1 MINNE
6 MFTNRLQVIFEYYKL
21 SASAFAEKMGVGRS
35 SISHIVSGRNKPSL
49 DFVLHIL
56 DNFPEVSFDWLILG
70 KGQFPNNAKDNQ
82 APTLFENTT
91 RKENSDDVINDNP
104 LQTSN
109 PEATTVDTNSEVFP
123 KKTDAV
129 PIERIVI
136 FYADQSFKEYKN

>member
-1 MINNE
+1 
-6 MFTNRLQVIFEYYKL
+6 MFTNRLQVIFEYYNL

-35 SISHIVSGRNKPSL
+35 SISHIISGRNKPSL

-56 DNFPEVSFDWLILG
+56 DNFSEVSFDWLILG
-70 KGQFPNNAKDNQ
+70 KGQFPNKEKNNQ

-91 RKENSDDVINDNP
+91 RKENSDGAINDNP
-104 LQTSN
+104 SQTSN
-109 PEATTVDTNSEVFP
+109 RETTTVDANSEVFP
-123 KKTDAV
+123 KKTNTV